1 MTCEVSFKKVQLKTV
16 SVQKS
21 CEIECTV
28 FLKKIVFISWVILL
42 YTKRV
47 GLAAGGANGQNCS
60 ITLEL
65 GICQLVLPFLWDV
78 HQ

>member
-1 MTCEVSFKKVQLKTV
+1 MYC
-16 SVQKS
+16 
-21 CEIECTV
+21 